1 MTYNGSQKEKEYYE
15 DKLRKRMLQLR
26 DIIFSIVVIEF
37 KDQLDPL
44 IREMIKVTSFP
55 PMLARDFLVDKITP
69 EFREAL
75 KSVGELNINDN
86 STKRTIKKRLR
97 NIHSNPKLM
106 WLLDQCLQEE
116 EDPQEFLVRAF
127 RHADISAS
135 MNFIEQIEE
144 PYRSPFFASCQIT
157 KPGTAKNLAIKIRD
171 TRNDFVGHLTPDA
184 WEKLTRDVFLEGIED
199 IRKLA
204 EMIKHPAVTGEIG
217 KLYAEIDT
225 AVVTV
230 MREPLSFEQLKEDIP
245 GFSAEKLEGMR
256 ESWYTDFDEGMIYL
270 TDKETILQQF
280 KKTNANN
287 EISRQLEQIY
297 ARLDKVS
304 EEVRDLRFEGRVR
317 NTGENREQ
325 NSLKSA
331 EVLPRLDHLTTY
343 KSGHLTREMEQEI
356 FTNAVI
362 FADKSVWTSQ
372 PLLKYIPYTL
382 IPALKKNG
390 AKLFVDWATR
400 TELYQ
405 METNPA
411 DPAGK
416 TAMQARNLMS
426 LLHHNSSVAYGPVQ
440 KNFVNAQENLIYLAK
455 RNPGKRF
462 VILTQDREFTARLAE
477 EGLSNVLPL
486 MIVAD
491 EFGVRRDAR
500 DMVYPFA
507 VYRCEDEQEETFTE
521 PEALVGL
528 QEEVENIAE
537 TVKTIVTV
545 PQTIKPD
552 TGKILTGKNHPELHD
567 RVYTDKKQPVILK
580 EKIAE
585 GGEGT
590 IYRTD
595 LPGTAAKIY
604 HEKSLTENRRDKLT
618 LMMELEPQIEELCW
632 PDTLLYTKDQ
642 EFTGYL
648 MPVLEEGYEDLTHSV
663 LQLSKEAVQKEKLP
677 QWDRLALV
685 KLCIKITDIFMRMH
699 EKGILMGDVNPNNI
713 MINIHSAQDPEVRIV
728 DCDSM
733 QAGGYPCP
741 VGVKIFTNPQIY
753 ERLGTDN
760 PHFGEFLRT
769 EEDELYSVAAL
780 LFKILMLNGSPFE
793 GKGMTSID
801 EAMRTYNFSYRSE
814 NTSGAQTP
822 DGPGRM
828 IWNNTLKAVKDD
840 FVKVFTGKGFVSLQE
855 WNSDLDSYRKNILN
869 GNYTSELIPNKYWD
883 NQAHEFNTDFI
894 CEWCGSE
901 TNMPN
906 ERYKKYHEI
915 NMPMLCPRCNGMF
928 RSLEYRPVSA
938 VMDQEIPRTHTCRIC
953 KKTYTVDNYHEAYLV
968 NRGTKNHEE
977 VCPECKEKTHTRTC
991 SYCGKI
997 LSYNYKDYL
1006 KVMKKERVQCEDCL
1020 KPVEMECHKCHK
1032 TFTDRFSYYD
1042 RRRKAGKYFY
1052 CKECRKMG

>member
-15 DKLRKRMLQLR
+15 DKLRKRMEQLR
-26 DIIFSIVVIEF
+26 DIVFSIVVIEF

-86 STKRTIKKRLR
+86 TTKETIKKRLR

-106 WLLDQCLQEE
+106 WLLDQRLQEE
-116 EDPQEFLVRAF
+116 EDPQDFLVRAF

-135 MNFIEQIEE
+135 MNFIEQIKE

-157 KPGTAKNLAIKIRD
+157 KRGSAKNLAVRIREL
-171 TRNDFVGHLTPDA
+171 RNDFVGHLSPDA

-204 EMIKHPAVTGEIG
+204 EMIKHPEVTGEIG

-225 AVVTV
+225 AVATV

-245 GFSAEKLEGMR
+245 GFSVEKLEGMR

-280 KKTNANN
+280 EKTDANN

-297 ARLDKVS
+297 ARLDQVS
-304 EEVRDLRFEGRVR
+304 EEVRDLRFEGHVR
-317 NTGENREQ
+317 NTV
-325 NSLKSA
+325 KPA
-331 EVLPRLDHLTTY
+331 EVLPRLDHLAAY

-356 FTNAVI
+356 FTNAVV

-462 VILTQDREFTARLAE
+462 VILTQDREFTSRLAE
-477 EGLSNVLPL
+477 EGLPNVLPL

-500 DMVYPFA
+500 EMVYPFA
-507 VYRCEDEQEETFTE
+507 VYRCEDEQEETFAE

-528 QEEVENIAE
+528 REEIDTIAE
-537 TVKTIVTV
+537 TVKKTIVID
-545 PQTIKPD
+545 PQTIKAE
-552 TGKILTGKNHPELHD
+552 TGKVLTVKIHPGLHD
-567 RVYTDKKQPVILK
+567 RVYTDKNQPVILK

-618 LMMELEPQIEELCW
+618 LMTELDPQIEELCW
-632 PDTLLYTKDQ
+632 PEALLYTKDQ

-699 EKGILMGDVNPNNI
+699 KKGILMGDVNPNNI

-741 VGVKIFTNPQIY
+741 VGVKIFTNPKIY

-828 IWNNTLKAVKDD
+828 IWNNTLKKVKDD
-840 FVKVFTGKGFVSLQE
+840 FVEVFTGKGFVSLQK
-855 WNSDLDSYRKNILN
+855 WNEDLDSYMKNILN

-883 NQAHEFNTDFI
+883 TQTHEFNTDFI

-901 TNMPN
+901 TNMPK
-906 ERYKKYHEI
+906 ERYSDFQNK

-928 RSLEYRPVSA
+928 GSLKYRPISE

-997 LSYNYKDYL
+997 LSYNYKDYM

-1032 TFTDRFSYYD
+1032 IFTDRFSYYD